1 MTYKQGL
8 SVALMLFCMKATI
21 AAPAEHVVW
30 DKTPIRITLPL
41 NQERLIRFP
50 LAVSIVDSELDE
62 QVGVMKIQDALYFN
76 AHAAFA
82 NKRLVVQL
90 MPNGEAIVLSI
101 TASEEAGN
109 STPIEVVM
117 GDSEREDDDKPAP
130 TTSSDIN
137 AVTLT
142 RFAIQSLYS
151 PERLLVTPPEIT
163 RTPMQTHRHITF
175 VYGASI
181 TAKPL
186 ISWHANDLYVTA
198 IELKNDLNK
207 PVIIDPRQLL
217 GNWQTATFYPTNTL
231 MGRGNKETTTVFVT
245 SNRPFGEAQ
254 LDNREFVR

>member
-1 MTYKQGL
+1 MTYKKGF
-8 SVALMLFCMKATI
+8 SAALMLFCMKAAF
-21 AAPAEHVVW
+21 AAPVEHVVW

-50 LAVSIVDSELDE
+50 LAVSIVDSELE
-62 QVGVMKIQDALYFN
+62 SEVGVMKIQDALYFN

-90 MPNGEAIVLSI
+90 MPNGEAIVLSL
-101 TASEEAGN
+101 TANEEAGN
-109 STPIEVVM
+109 TTPIEVVM
-117 GDSEREDDDKPAP
+117 GERDDDDKPAP

-207 PVIIDPRQLL
+207 PIIIDPRQVL

-231 MGRGNKETTTVFVT
+231 PGRRKKETTTVFVT
-245 SNRPFGEAQ
+245 SSRPFGEAL
-254 LDNREFVR
+254 LDSQEFVR